1 MLSVCRFLTPP
12 SWFFAKSA
20 AILSTPSVWRR
31 LSGPHLSI
39 VTPGAAGAAS
49 SAMFVGAKAEGPSTS
64 WNVNAVVMLTT
75 QPAWDPAT
83 QPGPRV
89 DGATGSVQPVCA
101 VRAVGQLQAR
111 TGMSSGLEITAS
123 APGAPSSMKKGTT
136 AQFAHAAMKT
146 MTMRAR

>member
-49 SAMFVGAKAEGPSTS
+49 SAMFVGAKAEGPR
-64 WNVNAVVMLTT
+64 W
-75 QPAWDPAT
+75 
-83 QPGPRV
+83 G
-89 DGATGSVQPVCA
+89 TGSPGQVGPGEGRPHA
-101 VRAVGQLQAR
+101 VSCTLRSPPLPAAPP
-111 TGMSSGLEITAS
+111 GM
-123 APGAPSSMKKGTT
+123 
-136 AQFAHAAMKT
+136 
-146 MTMRAR
+146 